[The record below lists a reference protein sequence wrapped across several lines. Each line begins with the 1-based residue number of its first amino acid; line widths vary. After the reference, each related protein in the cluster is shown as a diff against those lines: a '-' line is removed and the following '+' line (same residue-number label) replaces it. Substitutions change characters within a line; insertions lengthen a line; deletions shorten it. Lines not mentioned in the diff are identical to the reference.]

1 MSGRQSQQKLF
12 EYLQSCEHKGV
23 RFTKQQ
29 LIDAVGWKP
38 ATFATYYNKG
48 QLTQFVNEVDDDL
61 FDASNTLDL
70 NFTEFKKRLSQSKH
84 FQELGHKCKSPLAR
98 ALLKKSKDNM
108 MLALELYNR
117 PSLENKLDGFV
128 LLFCTAWEQLF
139 KSILIEREGE
149 DFIFEKPNKQ
159 GVRRTISLRQ
169 CLPHLYKESSQIRRN
184 VERVTDWRDKA
195 VHLLMP
201 ELQSI
206 ASRVFQSGVLNYSSE
221 FEKYADVPFISS
233 QHTGMM
239 SLVGDFKLPPAST
252 LKTLYGDAA
261 TEMLELAETLKDEI
275 EQTDDIGFAIPLKV
289 SLVFA
294 KQEGEE
300 QIVIAK
306 ANGSAQDLQNLR
318 NAMIVEK
325 PVNPD
330 KSHPY
335 SLKAFIKA
343 VNQKLT
349 EELEESYLARKLP
362 KKGPDGKPALNS
374 HCVQACINKLNWKSG
389 SNEFHYHSQLSNRH
403 QYSEAAVTEL
413 VKRISKDDDFVS
425 RAKRVHK

>member
-1 MSGRQSQQKLF
+1 VSGGQSQKLLF
-12 EYLQSCEHKGV
+12 KYLQSCERKGAQ
-23 RFTKQQ
+23 FTKEQ
-29 LIDAVGWKP
+29 LIQAVGWKP
-38 ATFATYYNKG
+38 ATFTTYYNKG
-48 QLTQFVNEVDDDL
+48 QLTQFVNEIAENS
-61 FDASNTLDL
+61 FDATNTLDL
-70 NFTEFKKRLSQSKH
+70 NFTQFKKRLSQSKH

-139 KSILIEREGE
+139 KSVLIEREGE
-149 DFIFEKPNKQ
+149 DFIYDKPNKQ

-169 CLPHLYKESSQIRRN
+169 CLPYLYKESSQIRKN
-184 VERVTDWRDKA
+184 VERVADWRDKA

-261 TEMLELAETLKDEI
+261 TEMLELAETLQDEI

-325 PVNPD
+325 PVDPD

-335 SLKAFIKA
+335 SLKAFIKV
-343 VNQKLT
+343 VNKKLT
-349 EELEESYLARKLP
+349 EELEESQLARKLP
-362 KKGPDGKPALNS
+362 KKGSDGKPAMNS
-374 HCVQACINKLNWKSG
+374 HCVQACINKLNWKAG
-389 SNEFHYHSQLSNRH
+389 SNEFHYHSKLSNRH

-413 VKRISKDDDFVS
+413 VKRISKDDNFVS
-425 RAKRVHK
+425 RAKRGRR